1 MPGLNY
7 ICTWMYA
14 ETEADKGTY
23 PQLGMDS
30 TTQGAQAVYWR
41 CAIVFFETVRRALQG
56 DESFRLVLFTN
67 LARLP
72 TVDGV
77 DLNAYFSQIGVQVV
91 SLQYTW
97 KPAGSRRS
105 WFNQYYVF
113 DIFSYLAATLNSDDA
128 VVLADS
134 DCVFVRDPLRLF
146 DVVRRDGVLL
156 ITVDVT
162 VPEDQEINGL
172 SRTGA
177 IDVYERL
184 GSQRPTASPP
194 YFGGECYGMTKRVIE
209 AAMEMARSVK
219 PANDAL
225 AARGERYL
233 SDEAHFFSFVLWR
246 LGFSRARTAICSSG
260 ASGRRGRR
268 TRLRPKIWILTLWH
282 LPSEKR
288 IGFQKVYDRL
298 HALAAIMVGAQN
310 RLWLAKKM
318 GVGRKSV
325 FRFAL
330 KIIALSILGVSKDR
344 SVLTRAKSSRVA
356 SRKIRDRSIVLLRGL
371 RRRLRFR
378 SEDREAIDPA
388 PGRRFDGEVGEIC
401 NDENG
406 NVAD

>member
-1 MPGLNY
+1 MNNAGTSGISAKGIVPGLNY

-41 CAIVFFETVRRALQG
+41 CTIIFFETIRRALQG

-67 LARLP
+67 LVRLP

-77 DLNAYFSQIGVQVV
+77 DLNAYFARIGVQVV

-134 DCVFVRDPLRLF
+134 DCVFVRDPSRLF

-177 IDVYERL
+177 VDVYERL

-246 LGFSRARTAICSSG
+246 LGFSRPNGNLLVRRIWTSWKANTTTAED
-260 ASGRRGRR
+260 
-268 TRLRPKIWILTLWH
+268 LDLTLWH

-298 HALAAIMVGAQN
+298 HAWPQSWSEAQN

-330 KIIALSILGVSKDR
+330 HFTHAIK
-344 SVLTRAKSSRVA
+344 
-356 SRKIRDRSIVLLRGL
+356 
-371 RRRLRFR
+371 RRLVR
-378 SEDREAIDPA
+378 
-388 PGRRFDGEVGEIC
+388 
-401 NDENG
+401 
-406 NVAD
+406 